1 LYKNQKKYTAMTQ
14 ISPYIT
20 FEGQCRDAMTFY
32 QECLGGELELM
43 VIEESP
49 MADQFPPA
57 MQKSILHSSLTKDAM
72 IILGSDMA
80 GREGVIKGN
89 NVTLSLTSSSEEEMN
104 NLFSVLSAGGKVLYP
119 IEDFFAGRMGTLQ
132 DKFGMYWTVYFDNT
146 GSR

>member
-1 LYKNQKKYTAMTQ
+1 MTQ

-20 FEGQCRDAMTFY
+20 FDGQCREAMTFY

-57 MQKSILHSSLTKDAM
+57 MQKSILHASLTKDTLN
-72 IILGSDMA
+72 ILGSDMA
-80 GREGVIKGN
+80 GHEGVVKGN
-89 NVTLSLTSSSEEEMN
+89 NVTLSLSCSTEEEMN
-104 NLFSVLSAGGKVLYP
+104 RLFSVLSADGNVLYP
-119 IEDFFAGRMGTLQ
+119 LEDFFAGRMGTLQ

>member
-1 LYKNQKKYTAMTQ
+1 MTQ

-32 QECLGGELELM
+32 QECLGGELDLM

-57 MQKSILHSSLTKDAM
+57 MQKCILHSSLTKDALTV
-72 IILGSDMA
+72 LGSDMA
-80 GREGVIKGN
+80 GHEGVVKGN
-89 NVTLSLTSSSEEEMN
+89 NVTLSLTSSSEEELN
-104 NLFSVLSAGGKVLYP
+104 YLFSALSADGQILYP
-119 IEDFFAGRMGTLQ
+119 LEDFFAGRMGTLQ
-132 DKFGMYWTVYFDNT
+132 DKFGMYWTVFFDNT